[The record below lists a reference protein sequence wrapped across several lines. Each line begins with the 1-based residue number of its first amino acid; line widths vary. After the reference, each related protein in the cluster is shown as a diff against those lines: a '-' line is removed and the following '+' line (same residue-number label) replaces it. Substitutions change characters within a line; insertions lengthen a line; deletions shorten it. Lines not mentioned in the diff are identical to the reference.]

1 MDGFEKRVLNFIYE
15 IHKIKLQNNGEVL
28 QEMVTKAWFF
38 KTTSLNGNVEME
50 CYGLTNIWEIFL
62 SKYFIPKYLKIDI
75 S

>member
-50 CYGLTNIWEIFL
+50 CYRL
-62 SKYFIPKYLKIDI
+62 KKYLGNIFIKIFYSQI
-75 S
+75 FEN